1 MHMTQRNACVFGR
14 SWRLDPR
21 PIQSNLNRHT
31 LTQSPMMRSTLHLW
45 AKHDNTSLLDCAR
58 LPVDEMC
65 HDEWKETIHWFH
77 PYHLSSTIEFWSI
90 HHRHL
95 KSTIDALLQESITS
109 KSLPQCARCM
119 QLMDGHLERI
129 ASFWTCLLS
138 SVVKPIQPQVTR
150 LVEQENVGEE
160 TDEYLSSGD
169 ESFDDPAETTRVSS
183 DASRKS
189 SSSLSKYIDSS
200 SGSDDDEETIQLRSV
215 ATVLSSLD
223 ASASHPLLSNKTN
236 QSIRLPPS
244 LLIKKGHR
252 SLLRATK
259 KRKESSDSNDSSDD
273 YMEVSSSY
281 PNKKSNVVDT
291 IIVPVPT
298 TKVALRSGGRASSTL
313 VGVVRKSE
321 SKEHSFVVTF
331 KKAPTYELS
340 LRDVVGQDKLVFFSN
355 LEKVGQLTY
364 YFTLTE
370 AGLNHYECR
379 AYALTAIGEI
389 ITIKC

>member
-1 MHMTQRNACVFGR
+1 
-14 SWRLDPR
+14 
-21 PIQSNLNRHT
+21 
-31 LTQSPMMRSTLHLW
+31 
-45 AKHDNTSLLDCAR
+45 
-58 LPVDEMC
+58 
-65 HDEWKETIHWFH
+65 
-77 PYHLSSTIEFWSI
+77 
-90 HHRHL
+90 
-95 KSTIDALLQESITS
+95 
-109 KSLPQCARCM
+109 M